1 MAHFTFTPNPVKGKG
16 SIPYTKVSVAPLS
29 RPEQPFF
36 VADFTSTWFSKPV
49 IPFST
54 KWIPRLM
61 WMVLPPLP
69 QSPTWKEDG
78 RVGTD
83 RWWGVEPVVKGKIG
97 ELEGGKHGDDIDF
110 PDVRQLSLGI
120 WLPDAAIE
128 CGEGH
133 EVSRKKSS

>member
-1 MAHFTFTPNPVKGKG
+1 
-16 SIPYTKVSVAPLS
+16 
-29 RPEQPFF
+29 
-36 VADFTSTWFSKPV
+36 
-49 IPFST
+49 
-54 KWIPRLM
+54 
-61 WMVLPPLP
+61 MVHPPLP

-97 ELEGGKHGDDIDF
+97 VFRSKGGLEGGKYGDDVDF
-110 PDVRQLSLGI
+110 PDVRQLSLGV
-120 WLPDAAIE
+120 WLPDAVIE